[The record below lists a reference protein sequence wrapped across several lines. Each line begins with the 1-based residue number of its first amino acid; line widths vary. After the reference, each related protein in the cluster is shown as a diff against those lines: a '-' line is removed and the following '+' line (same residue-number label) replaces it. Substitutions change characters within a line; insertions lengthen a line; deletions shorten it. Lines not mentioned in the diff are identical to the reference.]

1 MAELTGR
8 AAELLRRVAKT
19 RRPVVLTGE
28 AGEPTG
34 VLLDVASYSELRE
47 AALLTEVL
55 ALGRRAER
63 AAGPRA
69 RRRAARR

>member
-1 MAELTGR
+1 MAELTGG
-8 AAELLRRVAKT
+8 ADALLRTIART
-19 RRPVVLTGE
+19 RRPVVITGE
-28 AGEPTG
+28 GGEPTG

-55 ALGRRAER
+55 ALGRRGER
-63 AAGPRA
+63 AARPRG